1 MTDLIARCDAARDFP
16 RNTCGASRVAYEMG
30 YTLKVMGNLPATM
43 ILADSRE
50 EAGDCILATVAALWE
65 TRTALREA
73 RNLPGKW

>member
-16 RNTCGASRVAYEMG
+16 RNTCGASRHAFDLG
-30 YTLKVMGNLPATM
+30 
-43 ILADSRE
+43 
-50 EAGDCILATVAALWE
+50 EAFVLGKQWWTTPPERIHAGESILATVAALWE